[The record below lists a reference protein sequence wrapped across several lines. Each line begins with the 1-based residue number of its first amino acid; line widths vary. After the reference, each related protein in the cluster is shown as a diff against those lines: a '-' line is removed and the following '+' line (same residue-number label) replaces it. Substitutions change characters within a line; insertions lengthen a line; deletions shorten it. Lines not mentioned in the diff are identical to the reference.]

1 MPFCRHCE
9 NEIDQLYYRADMVEY
24 GSCNTD
30 GSDWESSD
38 NDYNGDT
45 TYTCPEC
52 EVEVCPDSDDIL
64 DEDPNGDDEE
74 QEEVKVKKPTDT
86 TRVIKVFDEKMFEDS
101 RCAKNI
107 KIMNCKKCSHMFEV
121 SDVDTNDTQCV
132 KCNTKLTS
140 KNLITV

>member
-9 NEIDQLYYRADMVEY
+9 NEIDHLYYRADMVEY

-30 GSDWESSD
+30 GSDWDCD
-38 NDYNGDT
+38 NTENNGDT

-52 EVEVCPDSDDIL
+52 EEEVDPEGDDIL

-74 QEEVKVKKPTDT
+74 EETNDPPKDT
-86 TRVIKVFDEKMFEDS
+86 TKVVKIYKEEMYEDS
-101 RCAKNI
+101 RCANRV
-107 KIMNCKKCSHMFEV
+107 KIMNCKKCAHLFEV
-121 SDVDTNDTQCV
+121 DDEDTSDTQCV
-132 KCNTKLTS
+132 KCGTKLNS